1 MHKINR
7 LIADLLLISYLS
19 SSALL
24 WCLWSA
30 AASYSSCA
38 HPLSH
43 LWRLRCRQAGA
54 VGGSGCYV
62 LQSEVYLHCPL
73 PPNEIF
79 VECKLSILNFK
90 KCIVIIMLVLCQNCI
105 SFKRMINKIHRI
117 FGDHP
122 RVGDLCSPVH
132 RTQDTLRCWNRPRVS
147 YNIRTMHGL

>member
-62 LQSEVYLHCPL
+62 LQSEVYLHCPQMQAIVSECNYICLESEHLKSPRSEMSLSLLLL
-73 PPNEIF
+73 P
-79 VECKLSILNFK
+79 
-90 KCIVIIMLVLCQNCI
+90 LVMTRGFAGVL
-105 SFKRMINKIHRI
+105 
-117 FGDHP
+117 
-122 RVGDLCSPVH
+122 
-132 RTQDTLRCWNRPRVS
+132 
-147 YNIRTMHGL
+147 